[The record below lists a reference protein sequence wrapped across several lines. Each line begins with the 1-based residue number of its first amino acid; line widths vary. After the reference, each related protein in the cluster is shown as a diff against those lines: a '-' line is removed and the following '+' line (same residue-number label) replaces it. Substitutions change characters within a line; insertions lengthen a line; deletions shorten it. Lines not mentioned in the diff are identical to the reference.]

1 MSEWW
6 KVKKHL
12 RAVQDYL
19 TRLCSRYPGK
29 VSPFEFTTLD
39 VIARLRQETVISGVE
54 NGINPVQQKML
65 GYISHAA
72 TLSASDLHVAP
83 ISEILSW
90 FKALKSSFVPVMAE
104 L

>member
-1 MSEWW
+1 MLAPADQPPDDILDYVVVDTDKTGQIHVRVVEG
-6 KVKKHL
+6 KKHL

-54 NGINPVQQKML
+54 NGINPVQQ
-65 GYISHAA
+65 
-72 TLSASDLHVAP
+72 
-83 ISEILSW
+83 
-90 FKALKSSFVPVMAE
+90 
-104 L
+104 